1 MARPRI
7 VEVDYHQFCTQLQL
21 AADTGGR
28 IEKTEKVKWKAW
40 VREHKILEASFMSY
54 ASEYGDG
61 AKPVIIASDGDWGGY
76 YVYSDD
82 DQFCL
87 KFVRDAE

>member
-7 VEVDYHQFCTQLQL
+7 VEVDYHQFLSQLQL
-21 AADTGGR
+21 ATDSGRR

-54 ASEYGDG
+54 AGEYGDG
-61 AKPVIIASDGDWGGY
+61 AQPVIIQAEGEWDGY
-76 YVYSDD
+76 YIYSSVDE
-82 DQFCL
+82 FCL
-87 KFVRDAE
+87 KFVRDTD